1 MDYSEKYLKAA
12 LAKEITAGRQLS
24 GSVTWKSP
32 SNIALVKYWGKKGF
46 QWPANPSLSI
56 TLSNSHTITSVQY
69 ETVNGGKTPKTEF
82 YFEGN
87 KNGIFTEK
95 AFKFMQN
102 ISGYFPFLPRLNIK
116 IESSNS
122 FPHSAGIASSA
133 SSMSSLALCFL
144 SIERHLLTVEKH
156 DQEFYRKASFIAR
169 IGSGSAARSVYGK
182 YVQWGEYLGLPDSS
196 DEYAI
201 PLIRFKGDYYEN
213 IQDAILIVSSGAKKI
228 SSSLG
233 HELMN
238 GNIYARSRFLQA
250 NRNLEFILKS
260 AETQDIKKLTEIVEE
275 EALSLHAMMMS
286 SKPSYI
292 LMEPNTIEIINR
304 IRAKREKDGLQVM
317 FTLDAGPNIH
327 MLYSKADEKAV
338 KDFIN
343 KELIQFCE
351 SGKVI
356 YDGIG
361 KGPVLVGAENA

>member
-1 MDYSEKYLKAA
+1 
-12 LAKEITAGRQLS
+12 
-24 GSVTWKSP
+24 
-32 SNIALVKYWGKKGF
+32 
-46 QWPANPSLSI
+46 
-56 TLSNSHTITSVQY
+56 
-69 ETVNGGKTPKTEF
+69 
-82 YFEGN
+82 
-87 KNGIFTEK
+87 
-95 AFKFMQN
+95 
-102 ISGYFPFLPRLNIK
+102 
-116 IESSNS
+116 
-122 FPHSAGIASSA
+122 
-133 SSMSSLALCFL
+133 MSSLALCFL
-144 SIERHLLTVEKH
+144 SIERHFLSIEKP
-156 DQEFYRKASFIAR
+156 DQEFYRKASSIAR

-201 PLIRFKGDYYEN
+201 PLIRFKGDFYEN
-213 IQDAILIVSSGAKKI
+213 IQDAILIVSSGAKKV
-228 SSSLG
+228 SSTTG

-250 NRNLEFILKS
+250 NRNLEFLLKS
-260 AETQDIKKLTEIVEE
+260 AESQDIAKFIEIVEE

-286 SKPSYI
+286 SKPSFM

-304 IRAKREKDGLQVM
+304 IRAKREMDGLQVM

-338 KDFIN
+338 QDFIN

-351 SGKVI
+351 SGRVI